1 MAEPN
6 REDEGNR
13 GVENE
18 AGSGE
23 CPDLRT
29 PPEMM
34 LDLARRA
41 AELLVARTENLPE
54 EGAWDGEFHRAVG
67 KGGGVSCP
75 CGEIRGEEPEPGT
88 PDARVPG
95 RGVFQGKSAR
105 AYSGKIA
112 RFFRPHSCVVRF
124 H

>member
-6 REDEGNR
+6 REDEGNL

-23 CPDLRT
+23 CADLRM

-34 LDLARRA
+34 LDLARKA

-54 EGAWDGEFHRAVG
+54 EGAWDGEFRRDLRQRRNEQHRGDRSA
-67 KGGGVSCP
+67 GGD
-75 CGEIRGEEPEPGT
+75 GEL
-88 PDARVPG
+88 
-95 RGVFQGKSAR
+95 
-105 AYSGKIA
+105 
-112 RFFRPHSCVVRF
+112 
-124 H
+124 